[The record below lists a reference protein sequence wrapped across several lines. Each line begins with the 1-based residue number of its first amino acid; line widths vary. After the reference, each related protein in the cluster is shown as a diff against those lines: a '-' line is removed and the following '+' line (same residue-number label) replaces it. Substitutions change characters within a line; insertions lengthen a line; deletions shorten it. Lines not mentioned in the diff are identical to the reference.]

1 MKLHLTLILLLLGGF
16 LFSQDNQEKKVVGY
30 ILNDNNF
37 SIEGIHVL
45 NNSNGEATITNT
57 DGRFEIKASLNDEII
72 FSGIQ
77 FNRKKILLN
86 KELFD
91 SILLNIYLDEYV
103 NELDEVIVN
112 SSGLSGNILDDL
124 RNSGISREYNFD
136 DFGIPGFKGI
146 RKERILSDKEVA
158 TRFLLM
164 PLTGGMDIE
173 LLYNAISGY
182 YDLKRKEIE
191 YKNQLYITD
200 QIIIFYGKKYF
211 LGKEIG
217 FKSNYEVQKMTKT
230 ICLIGLIFSFLPGV
244 SLLGHLSGFIAGF
257 FLFLI

>member
-1 MKLHLTLILLLLGGF
+1 MKVHVTIVSLFFTGF
-16 LFSQDNQEKKVVGY
+16 LFSQDIQEKIIEGY
-30 ILNDNNF
+30 IRNNNNF

-45 NNSNGEATITNT
+45 NNSNGEATITNP
-57 DGRFEIKASLNDEII
+57 DGMFKIKARLNDEII

-77 FNRKKILLN
+77 FARKKIILN

-91 SILLNIYLDEYV
+91 SVLLNVWLDEFV

-124 RNSGISREYNFD
+124 RNSGISEQYNFD

-146 RKERILSDKEVA
+146 KKERILSTKEVA

-173 LLYNAISGY
+173 FLYNAISGY
-182 YDLKRKEIE
+182 YDLRRKEIE

-211 LGKEIG
+211 IDEFSLDENKIHEFVSSAVQNYPLNQN
-217 FKSNYEVQKMTKT
+217 FKAGNH
-230 ICLIGLIFSFLPGV
+230 
-244 SLLGHLSGFIAGF
+244 SLVLEYLKKNFKR
-257 FLFLI
+257 LNN

>member
-1 MKLHLTLILLLLGGF
+1 MKVHLTLILLLLCGF
-16 LFSQDNQEKKVVGY
+16 LFSQDNQEKKIVGY

-77 FNRKKILLN
+77 FTRKKILLN

-124 RNSGISREYNFD
+124 RNLGISKEYNFD

-173 LLYNAISGY
+173 LLYNVISGY

-211 LGKEIG
+211 IDEFSLDENKIHEFVSSAVQNYPLNQN
-217 FKSNYEVQKMTKT
+217 FKAGNH
-230 ICLIGLIFSFLPGV
+230 
-244 SLLGHLSGFIAGF
+244 SLVLEYLKKNFKR
-257 FLFLI
+257 LNN